1 MRVALAAVEAEALA
15 IAPLHAWGL
24 VLPARDGLVSYQMS
38 HPWGTHVNILPA
50 ADLPPG
56 LRPPIDGVRQIP
68 PGSHDDGAVQTA
80 YATLGVGTLVAIPLP
95 GDPGLLWVGPAS
107 REPLSGAQVAAF
119 RALADRVVA
128 RSREPESEDAR
139 LERLGRLESLSDVL
153 PLIAGAL
160 DLRDVF
166 ERLSGIAR
174 RALPH
179 DTCVVGIH
187 NEDHTQVRLHAISGA
202 ASLVGLPEVV
212 PNPYPKA
219 LAVSREFAIIRDLV
233 SHPFEHG
240 GVGARLGLRSALRLP
255 LSLDGQLKGVLDF
268 SCAEPGR
275 YSEADLPIARRIA
288 DYVTLAL
295 SHKEIADQAQ
305 RAATLAERAASLN
318 ALEGLLSTLSD
329 VLDVRQ
335 VVDRVSEVA
344 QTALA
349 HDAMSIPLLIEG
361 ADRVRVYANSGLG
374 GEPVPYEAAIPDL
387 TLLTRPWDFQI
398 VDDLAKVPADT
409 FERPIKAGM
418 RSVLMIPIKTAGQLM
433 GAVNFYSRKVAGFTP
448 DHAPLARRVAD
459 HIALS
464 LSHQRLAE
472 EAHHHEELRARA
484 ANLELLDELIAA
496 LTDTGELPQTF
507 DRVSEIA
514 KKVLPHDLLALPVV
528 MPDGEHAR
536 VYATSGPTSP
546 FPDVVP
552 IPPVF
557 STGPDWEFDLIDDLP
572 RYPEQ
577 RNLTATKLGYR
588 SALRVPIRLEGRLV
602 AALAF
607 LSFAPAAFKH
617 SDILIAR
624 RVADRIALS
633 LSREQGAAA
642 LQRADEA
649 AARVAK
655 LESRVRELTDELDA
669 RTGYRRVI
677 GETPEWREVL
687 TQAAQVAATDTTVL
701 LLGESG
707 TGKEVVA
714 RFLHQASARS
724 HGPFVALNCAAMP
737 ENLLESELFGYERGA
752 FTGATQSK
760 PGQIEQAAG
769 GVLFL
774 DEVGEMAPQ
783 SQAKF
788 LRVLQEREFQ
798 RLGGSRVLRADIRVV
813 AATNRDLR
821 KAMERGTFREDLY
834 YRLNV
839 FEIRLPPLRDRRAD
853 IVPLS
858 EVFIAEIGRSIGR
871 PPAGLS
877 RDAKA
882 ALMDYPWPGNVRELR
897 NVLERAAIL
906 CDGGLIA
913 TEHLALAQGAPR
925 PAAATPMPAEAPVA
939 VRGANGGPGAVAPP
953 VPEGAPAPA
962 ARDLKSVERV
972 MIEKALADARF
983 NKSRAAKS
991 LGLTRAQLYVRMR
1004 RHGLE

>member
-1 MRVALAAVEAEALA
+1 MRVALAASESDALA

-24 VLPARDGLVSYQMS
+24 VLPAGDGRVSFQLS
-38 HPWGTHVNILPA
+38 HRAGTHVNVLPA
-50 ADLPPG
+50 DELPEE
-56 LRPPIDGVRQIP
+56 LRTPIREPRRAALSNPNGNPIEASWKALDA
-68 PGSHDDGAVQTA
+68 GA
-80 YATLGVGTLVAIPLP
+80 LVAIPLP
-95 GDPGLLWVGPAS
+95 GDRGVYWAAS
-107 REPLSGAQVAAF
+107 REPLADSQVTALGAIAARIAA
-119 RALADRVVA
+119 RAQ
-128 RSREPESEDAR
+128 EPESPEARAAR
-139 LERLGRLESLSDVL
+139 LERLDLLRGVL

-166 ERLSGIAR
+166 ERLSAMAR
-174 RALPH
+174 PALPH

-187 NEDHTQVRLHAISGA
+187 NEDHTEVRLHALSGA
-202 ASLVGLPEVV
+202 TSLGGMPEVV

-219 LAVSREFAIIRDLV
+219 LTASREFAIIRDLAT
-233 SHPFEHG
+233 HPFERD

-255 LSLDGQLKGVLDF
+255 LVVDGQLRGVLDF
-268 SCAEPGR
+268 SSAEAGR
-275 YSEADLPIARRIA
+275 YSEHDLPIARRIA
-288 DYVTLAL
+288 DYITLAL

-318 ALEGLLSTLSD
+318 ALEELLSTITG
-329 VLDVRQ
+329 VLDVRE
-335 VVDRVSEVA
+335 VVDRISEIA
-344 QTALA
+344 QRVLP
-349 HDAMSIPLLIEG
+349 HDAMSIPLAIEG
-361 ADRVRVYANSGLG
+361 TDRVRVYANSGLG
-374 GEPVPYEAAIPDL
+374 GETGQYETRIPEQMRDVHE
-387 TLLTRPWDFQI
+387 WDYQI
-398 VDDLAKVPADT
+398 FDDLGNVPVYS
-409 FERPIKAGM
+409 FERPRQVGM
-418 RSVLMIPIKTAGQLM
+418 RSVLMIAIKRRGRVM
-433 GAVNFYSRKVAGFTP
+433 GAVNFYSRRPAGFTAA
-448 DHAPLARRVAD
+448 DVPLARRVAD
-459 HIALS
+459 HIALAV
-464 LSHQRLAE
+464 SHQRLAD

-484 ANLELLDELIAA
+484 ANLELLDELIAT
-496 LTDTGELPQTF
+496 LTDAGELRQTF

-514 KKVLPHDLLALPVV
+514 KKVLPHDLLALPVL

-536 VYATSGPTSP
+536 VYATSGPASP

-552 IPPVF
+552 MPPVF
-557 STGPDWEFDLIDDLP
+557 ATGPDWEFDLIDDLP
-572 RYPEQ
+572 DVPEQ

-588 SALRVPIRLEGRLV
+588 SALRVPIRLEGRLM

-607 LSFAPAAFKH
+607 LSFTPAAFKP

-642 LQRADEA
+642 LQRAEEA
-649 AARVAK
+649 AARVSK
-655 LESRVRELTDELDA
+655 LESRVRELTEELDA
-669 RTGYRRVI
+669 RTGYRRVV
-677 GETPEWREVL
+677 GETAEWREVL
-687 TQAAQVAATDTTVL
+687 TQAARVAATDTTVL

-707 TGKEVVA
+707 TGKEVIA
-714 RFLHQASARS
+714 RFIHRASARS
-724 HGPFVALNCAAMP
+724 NGPFVALNCAAMP
-737 ENLLESELFGYERGA
+737 EQLLESELFGYERGA

-769 GVLFL
+769 GLLFL

-798 RLGGSRVLRADIRVV
+798 RLGGNRVLRADIRVV

-821 KAMERGTFREDLY
+821 KAIERGTFREDLY

-839 FEIRLPPLRDRRAD
+839 FEIRLPPLRDRRND

-858 EVFIAEIGRSIGR
+858 EAFIGEIGRSIGR

-877 RDAKA
+877 RDART
-882 ALMDYPWPGNVRELR
+882 ALMDYHWPGNVRELR

-913 TEHLALAQGAPR
+913 TEHLALSRG
-925 PAAATPMPAEAPVA
+925 AAAPPKDDVATPPPVTAP
-939 VRGANGGPGAVAPP
+939 APP
-953 VPEGAPAPA
+953 VRTPEAPAERA
-962 ARDLKSVERV
+962 AAAAGRDLKSVERV
-972 MIEKALADARF
+972 MIEKALAEARF
-983 NKSRAAKS
+983 NKSRAAKA

>member
-1 MRVALAAVEAEALA
+1 MTSHWEMRVALAAFEPEARA

-24 VLPARDGLVSYQMS
+24 VLPAGDDRVSYQMS
-38 HPWGTHVNILPA
+38 HRWGTHVNILPA
-50 ADLPPG
+50 ADLPAG
-56 LRPPIDGVRQIP
+56 LRTPISQVRQFAPSRESDNPID
-68 PGSHDDGAVQTA
+68 AT
-80 YATLGVGTLVAIPLP
+80 YATLGVGALAAIPLP
-95 GDPGLLWVGPAS
+95 GDLGLYWAGSSS
-107 REPLSGAQVAAF
+107 REPLTEPQIAAF
-119 RALADRVVA
+119 RSLAERIVG
-128 RSREPESEDAR
+128 RSREPESADARAER
-139 LERLGRLESLSDVL
+139 LERLESLRDVL

-187 NEDHTQVRLHAISGA
+187 TEDHTQVRLHALSGA

-219 LAVSREFAIIRDLV
+219 LTTSREFAIIRDLAG
-233 SHPFEHG
+233 HPFEHD

-255 LSLDGQLKGVLDF
+255 LLLDGQLKGVLDF
-268 SCAEPGR
+268 SSVEAGC
-275 YSEADLPIARRIA
+275 YSETDLPIARRIA
-288 DYVTLAL
+288 DYITLAL
-295 SHKEIADQAQ
+295 SHKEIADRAR

-318 ALEGLLSTLSD
+318 ALEGLLSTLTG
-329 VLDVRQ
+329 VLDVRE
-335 VVDRVSEVA
+335 VVDRVSEIA
-344 QTALA
+344 QTVLK
-349 HDAMSIPLLIEG
+349 HDAMSIPLAIEG
-361 ADRVRVYANSGLG
+361 TDRVRIYANSGLG
-374 GEPVPYEAAIPDL
+374 GEPGAYEARNPGQMA
-387 TLLTRPWDFQI
+387 RRQEWDFQI
-398 VDDLAKVPADT
+398 FDDLANVPADS
-409 FERPIKAGM
+409 FERPRNAGM
-418 RSVLMIPIKTAGQLM
+418 RSVLMISIRRRGRVM
-433 GAVNFYSRKVAGFTP
+433 GAVNFYSRTLAAFSPEDV
-448 DHAPLARRVAD
+448 PLARRVAD

-464 LSHQRLAE
+464 VSHQRLAE

-484 ANLELLDELIAA
+484 ANLELLDELIAE

-514 KKVLPHDLLALPVV
+514 KKVLPHDLLALPVLL
-528 MPDGEHAR
+528 PDGLHAR
-536 VYATSGPTSP
+536 VYATSGPASP

-557 STGPDWEFDLIDDLP
+557 FTGPDWEFDLIDDLSQV
-572 RYPEQ
+572 PEQ

-607 LSFAPAAFKH
+607 LSFTPAAFTH

-649 AARVAK
+649 AARVSK

-669 RTGYRRVI
+669 RTGYRRVV
-677 GETPEWREVL
+677 GETPEWRQVL

-701 LLGESG
+701 LLGDSG
-707 TGKEVVA
+707 TGKEVIA
-714 RFLHQASARS
+714 RFLHRASARS

-737 ENLLESELFGYERGA
+737 EQLLESELFGYERGA

-774 DEVGEMAPQ
+774 DEVGEMSSQ

-821 KAMERGTFREDLY
+821 KGMERGTFREDLY

-839 FEIRLPPLRDRRAD
+839 FEIRLPPLRDRRDD

-858 EVFIAEIGRSIGR
+858 EAFIAEIGRSIGR

-877 RDAKA
+877 RDAKV
-882 ALMDYPWPGNVRELR
+882 ALMDYHWPGNVRELR

-906 CDGGLIA
+906 CDGGLIT
-913 TEHLALAQGAPR
+913 TEHLALTKSAPR
-925 PAAATPMPAEAPVA
+925 PQGETPAPPTAPVSAPPPEPPAERASATPS
-939 VRGANGGPGAVAPP
+939 G
-953 VPEGAPAPA
+953 
-962 ARDLKSVERV
+962 RDLKSVERA

>member
-1 MRVALAAVEAEALA
+1 MTSHWEMRVALAAFEAEALA

-24 VLPARDGLVSYQMS
+24 VLPASDGRVSFQLS
-38 HPWGTHVNILPA
+38 HRAGTHVNILA
-50 ADLPPG
+50 AEELPPA
-56 LRPPIDGVRQIP
+56 LRTQIREP
-68 PGSHDDGAVQTA
+68 RRTALSQGNGNLVEASFAALDAGA
-80 YATLGVGTLVAIPLP
+80 LVAIPLP
-95 GDPGLLWVGPAS
+95 GDLGLYWAAS
-107 REPLSGAQVAAF
+107 RDALGDAQVAALG
-119 RALADRVVA
+119 ALAA
-128 RSREPESEDAR
+128 RMAARAQQPESAESRAER
-139 LERLGRLESLSDVL
+139 LERLDLLRGVL

-166 ERLSGIAR
+166 ERLSAIAR
-174 RALPH
+174 PALPH

-187 NEDHTQVRLHAISGA
+187 NDDHTEVRLHALSGA
-202 ASLVGLPEVV
+202 QSLGGLPEVV

-219 LAVSREFAIIRDLV
+219 LAASREFAIIRDLAT
-233 SHPFEHG
+233 HPFERDG
-240 GVGARLGLRSALRLP
+240 PGARLGLRSALRLP
-255 LSLDGQLKGVLDF
+255 LRLDGQPRGVLDF
-268 SCAEPGR
+268 SSAEPGR
-275 YSEADLPIARRIA
+275 YREADLPIARRVA
-288 DYVTLAL
+288 DYITLAL

-318 ALEGLLSTLSD
+318 ALEELLSTITG
-329 VLDVRQ
+329 VLDVRE
-335 VVDRVSEVA
+335 VVDRISEIA
-344 QTALA
+344 QRVLP
-349 HDAMSIPLLIEG
+349 HDAMSIPLAVEG
-361 ADRVRVYANSGLG
+361 TDRIRVYANSGLG
-374 GEPVPYEAAIPDL
+374 GEPGPYEVKNPDSL
-387 TLLTRPWDFQI
+387 AQAREWDFRI
-398 VDDLAKVPADT
+398 FDLADVPADT
-409 FERPIKAGM
+409 FERPRDAGM
-418 RSVLMIPIKTAGQLM
+418 RSVLMVSIRRRGRVM
-433 GAVNFYSRKVAGFTP
+433 GAVNFYSRTP
-448 DHAPLARRVAD
+448 GRFSPEDVPLARRVAD
-459 HIALS
+459 HIALAV
-464 LSHQRLAE
+464 SHQRLAE

-484 ANLELLDELIAA
+484 ANLELLDELIAT
-496 LTDTGELPQTF
+496 LTDAGELRQTF

-514 KKVLPHDLLALPVV
+514 KKVLPHDLLALPVL

-536 VYATSGPTSP
+536 VYATSGPASP

-572 RYPEQ
+572 QVPEQ

-588 SALRVPIRLEGRLV
+588 SALRVPIRLEGRLM

-607 LSFAPAAFKH
+607 LSFTPAAFKH

-642 LQRADEA
+642 LQRAEEA
-649 AARVAK
+649 AARVSK

-669 RTGYRRVI
+669 RTGYRRVV
-677 GETPEWREVL
+677 GESPEWREVL
-687 TQAAQVAATDTTVL
+687 TQAARVAATDTTVL

-707 TGKEVVA
+707 TGKEVIA
-714 RFLHQASARS
+714 RFIHRASARS
-724 HGPFVALNCAAMP
+724 NGPFVALNCAAMP
-737 ENLLESELFGYERGA
+737 EQLLESELFGYERGA

-769 GVLFL
+769 GLLFL

-798 RLGGSRVLRADIRVV
+798 RLGGNRVLRADIRVV
-813 AATNRDLR
+813 AATNRDLH
-821 KAMERGTFREDLY
+821 KAIERGTFREDLY

-839 FEIRLPPLRDRRAD
+839 FEIRLPPLRDRRDD

-858 EVFIAEIGRSIGR
+858 EAFIAEIGRSIGR

-877 RDAKA
+877 RDARTT
-882 ALMDYPWPGNVRELR
+882 LMDYHWPGNVRELR

-906 CDGGLIA
+906 CDGGLI
-913 TEHLALAQGAPR
+913 TTGHLALSRSVSPPSEELAAPK
-925 PAAATPMPAEAPVA
+925 PAAAA
-939 VRGANGGPGAVAPP
+939 APP
-953 VPEGAPAPA
+953 VRTSDAPAERA
-962 ARDLKSVERV
+962 AAATGRDLKSVERV
-972 MIEKALADARF
+972 MIEKALAEARF
-983 NKSRAAKS
+983 NKSRAAKA